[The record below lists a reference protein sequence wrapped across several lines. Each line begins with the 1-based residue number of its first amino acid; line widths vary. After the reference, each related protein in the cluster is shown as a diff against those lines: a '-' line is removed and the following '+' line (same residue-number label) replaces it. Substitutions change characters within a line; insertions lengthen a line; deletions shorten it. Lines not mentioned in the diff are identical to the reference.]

1 MSEEPLDTRIRHF
14 IQKHSL
20 LSGQPLL
27 VGVSG
32 GPDSVCLLHLL
43 SKLRKELEIELH
55 AAHLNHM
62 LRGAESEA
70 DAIYVADLCH
80 RLHVPITVEQRDVSK
95 YRASQHRLS
104 PEEAARE
111 VRYNFL
117 AEVARSIGTT
127 RSAVGHTLD
136 DHIETILMHLIRGT
150 GTRGLCGL
158 QSYSRWQSA
167 NNSLTIIRPLLHIT
181 RQETASYCRQ
191 HRLAP
196 RLDTSNLSP
205 EPLRN
210 RIRHRLIPLLQGYN
224 PRMAEALL
232 RTARIA
238 GEDIGYIDG
247 EVSSLWNTIAQEK
260 DNSVAI
266 DKERFLGLPPALK
279 RHLLLSAIEKL
290 SGNIMDIEAR
300 HIEVILDALTKPS
313 GKQLNLPHGLTFAI
327 EYDRYLIGA
336 DPAALAPLPPLK
348 GEFELN
354 IPGETL
360 LPGWRIEATVTP
372 PKAVDDAGDYKAYFD
387 FERTG
392 GELAIRAR
400 RPGDKFQP
408 LGMSGPKKV
417 NTFMIDARIP
427 RAWRQRVPLFYS
439 HEQII
444 WIAGWR
450 IDDRVKVTDKTR
462 QILCLKLEQK

>member
-1 MSEEPLDTRIRHF
+1 MPQESLETRVEHF
-14 IQKHSL
+14 IQQHRL
-20 LSGQPLL
+20 LSGQSVL

-43 SKLRKELEIELH
+43 SKLRKELEIDLH
-55 AAHLNHM
+55 AAHTM
-62 LRGAESEA
+62 ER
-70 DAIYVADLCH
+70 
-80 RLHVPITVEQRDVSK
+80 RDVRE
-95 YRASQHRLS
+95 YQARHRLS

-117 AEVARSIGTT
+117 AEVAGSIGTG
-127 RSAVGHTLD
+127 RAAVGHTLD

-158 QSYSRWQSA
+158 HPCSRWQPA
-167 NNSLTIIRPLLHIT
+167 NNSLTIIRPLLQIT
-181 RQETASYCRQ
+181 RRETAEYCRR

-210 RIRHRLIPLLQGYN
+210 KIRHQLIPLLQGYN
-224 PRMAEALL
+224 PRVTEALL

-238 GEDIGYIDG
+238 AEDISYIDG
-247 EVSSLWNTIAQEK
+247 EVSRLWDTIAQEK

-266 DKERFLGLPPALK
+266 DKERLLGLPPALK
-279 RHLLLSAIEKL
+279 RHLLLSAIERV
-290 SGNIMDIEAR
+290 SGNLMDIEAR
-300 HIEVILDALTKPS
+300 HIEAILGALTKPS
-313 GKQLNLPHGLTFAI
+313 GKQLNLPHGLIFAI

-336 DPAALAPLPPLK
+336 DPAASAPLPPLK
-348 GEFELN
+348 GELKLN
-354 IPGETL
+354 MPGETL

-372 PKAVDDAGDYKAYFD
+372 PKAIDDAGDYKAYFD

-392 GELAIRAR
+392 GELTVRAR

-408 LGMSGPKKV
+408 LGMSQPKKV

-427 RAWRQRVPLFYS
+427 RAWRQRVPIVCS
-439 HEQII
+439 GQHII
-444 WIAGWR
+444 WITGWR
-450 IDDRVKVTDKTR
+450 IDDRVKVTGDTK
-462 QILCLKLEQK
+462 QVLSLKFEQK

>member
-1 MSEEPLDTRIRHF
+1 MPEESLETRVEHF
-14 IQKHSL
+14 IQQHRL
-20 LSGQPLL
+20 LSGQPVL

-43 SKLRKELEIELH
+43 SKLRKELDIELH
-55 AAHLNHM
+55 AAHLDHM
-62 LRGAESEA
+62 LRGAESET
-70 DAIYVADLCH
+70 DAQYVADLCR
-80 RLHVPITVEQRDVSK
+80 RLNVPATVERRDVREYK
-95 YRASQHRLS
+95 ARHRLS

-117 AEVARSIGTT
+117 AEAAGSIGTG
-127 RSAVGHTLD
+127 RAAVGHTLD

-158 QSYSRWQSA
+158 HPCSRWQSA
-167 NNSLTIIRPLLHIT
+167 NNSLTIIRPLLQIT
-181 RQETASYCRQ
+181 RRETAEYCHR

-210 RIRHRLIPLLQGYN
+210 RIRHQLIPFLQGYN
-224 PRMAEALL
+224 PRVTEALL

-238 GEDIGYIDG
+238 AEDIGYID
-247 EVSSLWNTIAQEK
+247 EEASRLWDTIAQEK

-266 DKERFLGLPPALK
+266 DKERLLGLPPALK
-279 RHLLLSAIEKL
+279 RHLLRSAIEKV
-290 SGNIMDIEAR
+290 SGDLMDIEAR
-300 HIEVILDALTKPS
+300 HIEAILDALTKPS
-313 GKQLNLPHGLTFAI
+313 GKQLNLPRGLTFTI
-327 EYDRYLIGA
+327 EYDRYLIGT
-336 DPAALAPLPPLK
+336 DPAALAPLPVLK
-348 GEFELN
+348 GEFQLE

-372 PKAVDDAGDYKAYFD
+372 PKAIDDAGDYKAYFD
-387 FERTG
+387 LDKTG
-392 GELAIRAR
+392 NKLVVRSR
-400 RPGDKFQP
+400 QPGDRFQP
-408 LGMSGPKKV
+408 LGMSQPKKV

-427 RAWRQRVPLFYS
+427 RAWRQRVPLFCS

-444 WIAGWR
+444 WVAGWR
-450 IDDRVKVTDKTR
+450 IDDRVRVTDKTR